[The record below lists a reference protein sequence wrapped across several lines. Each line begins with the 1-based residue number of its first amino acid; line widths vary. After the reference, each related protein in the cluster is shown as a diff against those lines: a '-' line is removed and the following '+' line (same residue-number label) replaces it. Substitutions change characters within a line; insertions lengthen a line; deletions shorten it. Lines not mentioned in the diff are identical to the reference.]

1 MIPQYNLLGLCTL
14 EGNSFSIPLLNFCE
28 AINVPYV
35 EGTLVPPAIL
45 ADALPLRQVTSSD
58 AVASYLM
65 VEWNLACIL
74 MNNSR

>member
-1 MIPQYNLLGLCTL
+1 LCALEDNNL
-14 EGNSFSIPLLNFCE
+14 SIPLLNFCE

-35 EGTLVPPAIL
+35 EGALVPPAIL
-45 ADALPLRQVTSSD
+45 ADALPLGQVTSSD
-58 AVASYLM
+58 AIASYLM

>member
-1 MIPQYNLLGLCTL
+1 M
-14 EGNSFSIPLLNFCE
+14 
-28 AINVPYV
+28 YV

-45 ADALPLRQVTSSD
+45 ADALPLGQVTSPD